1 VNNELALEALW
12 IAEVQRG
19 TRYAIYT
26 KEESYAPL
34 LSSETGKRTTPFG
47 VVARR
52 KSLRM
57 T

>member
-1 VNNELALEALW
+1 MSNELALEALG
-12 IAEVQRG
+12 IAEVQMG
-19 TRYAIYT
+19 THYAIYT

-34 LSSETGKRTTPFG
+34 LSSETGKRTTQFG

>member
-1 VNNELALEALW
+1 VNNELALEALG

-34 LSSETGKRTTPFG
+34 LSSETGTRATQFG